1 MEFINL
7 TLYII
12 KETLGLM
19 TKKMITLLIDSKT
32 SKINF
37 NDVKKVYSRKNRK
50 LPLLPFYDPL
60 SVKTDQQKTQE
71 VEDYLEKFETNDDS
85 KTTQTLQIHNF
96 WYFSSLF
103 SLIPVFLSIF
113 IFFYLITLSLS
124 NYFSSNLNGTYCFDY
139 KHIR

>member
-1 MEFINL
+1 
-7 TLYII
+7 
-12 KETLGLM
+12 M

-96 WYFSSLF
+96 
-103 SLIPVFLSIF
+103 
-113 IFFYLITLSLS
+113 
-124 NYFSSNLNGTYCFDY
+124 
-139 KHIR
+139 